1 MLASVLHS
9 DVAVNVSIR
18 IMRAFVE
25 MRHFI
30 ASNALMFERISDMEL
45 RQLEFKKETD
55 EKFDQIFEY
64 ISDHE
69 EASQKVFFD
78 GQIYDAFSL
87 ISSLIQKAATDIIL
101 IDGYVDTGT
110 LDLLSKKQANVAVS
124 IHTSQRGCRLTNA
137 EITTFNVQYPAL
149 SVSYTSAFHDR
160 FLILDHQ
167 TGYHNWSIYQ
177 RCRKKVFCNLCAGG
191 FVDYPGYHQSVVI
204 LHGFCFGGYG
214 A

>member
-30 ASNALMFERISDMEL
+30 VSNALMFERISAMEL

-69 EASQKVFFD
+69 KET
-78 GQIYDAFSL
+78 GNGSL
-87 ISSLIQKAATDIIL
+87 SLFYL
-101 IDGYVDTGT
+101 
-110 LDLLSKKQANVAVS
+110 VS
-124 IHTSQRGCRLTNA
+124 ILAIRSRSL
-137 EITTFNVQYPAL
+137 
-149 SVSYTSAFHDR
+149 VSR
-160 FLILDHQ
+160 FL
-167 TGYHNWSIYQ
+167 
-177 RCRKKVFCNLCAGG
+177 
-191 FVDYPGYHQSVVI
+191 
-204 LHGFCFGGYG
+204 
-214 A
+214 